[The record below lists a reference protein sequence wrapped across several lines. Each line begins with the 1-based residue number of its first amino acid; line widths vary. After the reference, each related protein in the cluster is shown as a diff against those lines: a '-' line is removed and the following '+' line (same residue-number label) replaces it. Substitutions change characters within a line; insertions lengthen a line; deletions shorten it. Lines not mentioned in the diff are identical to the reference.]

1 MLEAMASGLR
11 VAVAVAVCITP
22 SLMTAQKRFVA
33 PTDRTVFVEYE
44 EGYGSTPM
52 HIAFINNLSSVQI
65 VVYSVTLRDCENV
78 KQSCNPQKV
87 NIRVPAGR
95 RAVLRRVEPRSPNA
109 GFRFAV
115 SYGWRPDS
123 TDPDALRFLAESG
136 SGVAQAQLQA
146 REAAAERQA
155 ATVGRHDEWLDATRL
170 AALGDSVATL
180 HAEPDSVVLRV
191 GQLFVVHDVRV
202 MARAADGAIL
212 GRVGWYRWRVQP
224 GIVTVSADSVVAQA
238 PGRGEV
244 EFQLTPPAPAR
255 TAKFAVIVVADT
267 SRQRENHR

>member
-1 MLEAMASGLR
+1 MLEVMGCGLR
-11 VAVAVAVCITP
+11 IAVAVAVCITP
-22 SLMTAQKRFVA
+22 SLVSAQKRFVA

-52 HIAFINNLSSVQI
+52 QIAYISNMSSVQI

-78 KQSCNPQKV
+78 KQSCSPQKV

-115 SYGWRPDS
+115 TYGWRPDS

-136 SGVAQAQLQA
+136 SGAAQAQLQA
-146 REAAAERQA
+146 REAATAERQ
-155 ATVGRHDEWLDATRL
+155 ATVGRHDEWLDAARL
-170 AALGDSVATL
+170 AALGDSVASL
-180 HAEPDSVVLRV
+180 RAEPDSVVLRV

-202 MARAADGAIL
+202 MALAADGALL

-224 GIVTVSADSVVAQA
+224 GIVTVSADSVVAQT
-238 PGRGEV
+238 PGRAEV
-244 EFQLTPPAPAR
+244 EFQLTPPAAAR
-255 TAKFAVIVVADT
+255 TAKFAVVVVADT